1 MKIAIISEWCIMA
14 KFWVAYLMSKKIV
27 DCLMATFW
35 VDYLM
40 AKIWGRLSNGYLI
53 CEIIKRINSSR

>member
-1 MKIAIISEWCIMA
+1 MA

-27 DCLMATFW
+27 DCLMANFW

-40 AKIWGRLSNGYLI
+40 ATFLGRLSNG
-53 CEIIKRINSSR
+53 